1 MHPPRLTRSHAYCAL
16 DLTVIIC
23 TCAPISKAPK
33 CKTLSVSAMVVDLS
47 NHCKWSEEF
56 DTFSAYNVCAF
67 CNTNNKSKWFYF
79 FLFQQREESC
89 YLRQYVN
96 NLHEFK
102 LHTYTCSHM
111 HLLSL
116 FCLFYCFLSMHGFL
130 CKHVISKAT
139 VKSAS
144 GSNLIINTGE
154 YTSIHI
160 DIEHTICNVL
170 KSIVKCS
177 SSWSLKTKRAKPSS
191 SKQSQQ
197 NGYTNTT
204 FWNNFKYSSLL
215 RAMKCF
221 SREMHHADIKEMKT
235 HLQDKI
241 DFCPARIM
249 RKQKEND
256 RLGKSFS

>member
-1 MHPPRLTRSHAYCAL
+1 M
-16 DLTVIIC
+16 
-23 TCAPISKAPK
+23 
-33 CKTLSVSAMVVDLS
+33 
-47 NHCKWSEEF
+47 
-56 DTFSAYNVCAF
+56 
-67 CNTNNKSKWFYF
+67 
-79 FLFQQREESC
+79 
-89 YLRQYVN
+89 
-96 NLHEFK
+96 
-102 LHTYTCSHM
+102 
-111 HLLSL
+111 
-116 FCLFYCFLSMHGFL
+116 

-139 VKSAS
+139 AKSAS

-177 SSWSLKTKRAKPSS
+177 SSWSLKTKRVQNLLVPS
-191 SKQSQQ
+191 
-197 NGYTNTT
+197 NRNRTATNTK

-249 RKQKEND
+249 RK
-256 RLGKSFS
+256 